1 MKTEHFTRITNGI
14 LLLIC
19 LFMAAAGFICKDQLI
34 ETLEKTIYYK
44 SALKLAGIVICLCL
58 AGIFAPKV
66 RAGDRWN
73 RIISFLFFF
82 ASPLY
87 IFFTTQVVTTEAKPR
102 WSVFR
107 KLFGDPGVSLKL
119 IILNYILILLIVSAL
134 TSLTDNTTIGTN
146 LAFIILLL
154 FSIVNIYVSEFRGNA
169 ISAIDFTVLST
180 ALDVA
185 GDYSIGITYRIYLAL
200 LMWLFYV
207 IISTKMPFGKLFR
220 RKRYYVLSLVGTALV
235 CTLGLHFLVFGS
247 YLKNEGIKISY
258 FHTIR
263 SYRHYGVPVTFARS
277 VQEAVPQKPEGYS
290 LQRVKEIMQRY
301 PSDPAE
307 KDGKGISRKRPDIII
322 VIDESFTDLELVG
335 EFETNMD
342 PIPLFHGLSE
352 KYYHGVSYASV
363 RGGQTANTEF
373 EFLTNHTM
381 AFLPTA
387 AVPFQIYIHK
397 PMPSMAVIK
406 EQDGYCGIEAFH
418 PWKATNYNR
427 DSVYP
432 LLGFEEYYHRRN
444 TPLRLKTFRGKI
456 SDRSDFNNLIAIY
469 EQDRKES
476 DRPWFFYN
484 MTVQNHSP
492 YGKETPDFEE
502 EIWTTDLK
510 EEYRDV
516 DQYLSLTR
524 KTDNALRMLFKYFRT
539 VKEPTIIMVLGD
551 HQPKLKNA
559 FYEEIRGESMEDDT
573 TEDMMDLYKVPFL
586 IWSNRKYG
594 DTDLGETSMNYLQT
608 ILAQIYGGPLTGYQ
622 KFLSE
627 LRKEVPVINAFGY
640 YGRNGKFYETDDES
654 SPYYEQI
661 EEYRML
667 EYYAMFDKDNSL
679 EGFYKL
685 DITI

>member
-1 MKTEHFTRITNGI
+1 
-14 LLLIC
+14 
-19 LFMAAAGFICKDQLI
+19 
-34 ETLEKTIYYK
+34 
-44 SALKLAGIVICLCL
+44 
-58 AGIFAPKV
+58 
-66 RAGDRWN
+66 
-73 RIISFLFFF
+73 
-82 ASPLY
+82 
-87 IFFTTQVVTTEAKPR
+87 
-102 WSVFR
+102 
-107 KLFGDPGVSLKL
+107 
-119 IILNYILILLIVSAL
+119 
-134 TSLTDNTTIGTN
+134 
-146 LAFIILLL
+146 
-154 FSIVNIYVSEFRGNA
+154 
-169 ISAIDFTVLST
+169 
-180 ALDVA
+180 
-185 GDYSIGITYRIYLAL
+185 
-200 LMWLFYV
+200 
-207 IISTKMPFGKLFR
+207 
-220 RKRYYVLSLVGTALV
+220 
-235 CTLGLHFLVFGS
+235 
-247 YLKNEGIKISY
+247 
-258 FHTIR
+258 
-263 SYRHYGVPVTFARS
+263 
-277 VQEAVPQKPEGYS
+277 
-290 LQRVKEIMQRY
+290 
-301 PSDPAE
+301 
-307 KDGKGISRKRPDIII
+307 
-322 VIDESFTDLELVG
+322 
-335 EFETNMD
+335 
-342 PIPLFHGLSE
+342 
-352 KYYHGVSYASV
+352 
-363 RGGQTANTEF
+363 
-373 EFLTNHTM
+373 
-381 AFLPTA
+381 
-387 AVPFQIYIHK
+387 
-397 PMPSMAVIK
+397 MAVIK
-406 EQDGYCGIEAFH
+406 EQNGYCGIEAFH

-667 EYYAMFDKDNSL
+667 EYYAMFDKDSSL

-685 DITI
+685 DITT